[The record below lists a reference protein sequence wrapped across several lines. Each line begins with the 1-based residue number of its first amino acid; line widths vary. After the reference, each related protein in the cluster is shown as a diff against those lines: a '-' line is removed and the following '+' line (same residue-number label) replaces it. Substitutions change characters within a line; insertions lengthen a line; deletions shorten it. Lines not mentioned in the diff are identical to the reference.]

1 MKPFPSY
8 FLLAASLAAIPPA
21 SQAGA
26 PSPIEITPGLLDE
39 LVADAQGQN
48 PALQAADARA
58 QAASAAVSAVRTW
71 EDPTASF
78 GVWAPGPGG
87 FGRSEQGNLVY
98 GLDQKLPL
106 HGRPD
111 LMRRAAEAEAS
122 HERYAA
128 DYEGLKVRR
137 DLALGLLSLA
147 LARREANL
155 AREELVWLD
164 ATVAAVDHRYR
175 VGQASQVDWLKAQ
188 TARAVAADD
197 LTTKE
202 QKCDHQTF
210 SVNRILNREL
220 HASWPDI
227 AVPALKPAVEY
238 TPQLVAAALGEEP
251 KLRVLRQES
260 ASAQAA
266 ADVTRRARLPDV
278 SVGLQAWQYSGD
290 GSLKQAMA
298 TVSFSVPWLNR
309 GKYDSDWR
317 RDQARKRASDLAA
330 EDYALAVREELHHHV
345 VDLDAARRQVV
356 LYQDQLIPLT
366 EQTLASARS
375 AWEHGLGTFQDI
387 LDSHRLLVSDQLG
400 LVQALTQQGSLLA
413 DLCFLTGSRDP
424 ATVVSLGR
432 DDGSSH
438 DHPLTPAP

>member
-1 MKPFPSY
+1 
-8 FLLAASLAAIPPA
+8 
-21 SQAGA
+21 
-26 PSPIEITPGLLDE
+26 LLDQ
-39 LVADAQGQN
+39 LVAEAQGQS
-48 PALQAADARA
+48 PALQAAGART
-58 QAASAAVSAVRTW
+58 QAANAAVSAVRTW
-71 EDPTASF
+71 DDPTASF
-78 GVWAPGPGG
+78 GLWTPGPGG

-111 LMRRAAEAEAS
+111 LMRREAQADATQVRFAAE
-122 HERYAA
+122 
-128 DYEGLKVRR
+128 YEGLMVRR

-147 LARREANL
+147 LASREASL
-155 AREELVWLD
+155 ARDDLAWLD

-188 TARAVAADD
+188 TAQAMAADD

-202 QKCDHQTF
+202 QERDHHSF

-220 HASWPDI
+220 HASWPEI
-227 AVPALKPAVEY
+227 AVPALQPAVEY

-251 KLRVLRQES
+251 QLRILRQES

-266 ADVTRRARLPDV
+266 ADLTRRARLPDV

-330 EDYALAVREELHHHV
+330 DDYALSVREELHHHV
-345 VDLDAARRQVV
+345 FELDAARRQAV
-356 LYQDQLIPLT
+356 LYQGRLIPLT
-366 EQTLASARS
+366 EQTLASAQS
-375 AWEHGLGTFQDI
+375 AWEHGLGAFQDI
-387 LDSHRLLVSDQLG
+387 LDAHRLLVANQLG
-400 LVQALTQQGSLLA
+400 LAQALTQQGSLLA

-424 ATVVSLGR
+424 ATVLGLGR
-432 DDGSSH
+432 GDDSSDNQH
-438 DHPLTPAP
+438 LSSTP